1 MTQSAKQNET
11 LPAKI
16 LLSYGGLMVPLAIV
30 DVPIVIYLPVFYS
43 KEIGID
49 IGLVGLIFVLARIWD
64 GITDPLIGWLSD
76 KTSSRYGRRKP
87 WVAGS

>member
-1 MTQSAKQNET
+1 
-11 LPAKI
+11 
-16 LLSYGGLMVPLAIV
+16 MVPLAIV
-30 DVPIVIYLPVFYS
+30 DVPIVIYMPVFYS